1 MTKPR
6 ILFVLHLPP
15 PMHGAALVG
24 SFIRESGLVNSTFD
38 TRYVNLSASSTL
50 EEVGRFSLKKF
61 RPVFRL
67 IREVRR
73 TVSEWKPDRVYLT
86 PSATMPGLL
95 KDALVARA
103 ARRKG
108 ARVILHFHNKGVA
121 ERQDRFVYDRLYRI
135 LFRDAR
141 VILLSERLYPDV
153 RKYVPE
159 ERVSCCAN
167 GVSVPDLDFSTPP
180 AAPPEMTILF
190 LSNMI
195 RSKACTGLTSREV
208 HRMFSCSRRSADE
221 RFRAATH
228 LSILEAIHE
237 ERLSRMQELLLN
249 PSQYLGAI
257 ANLCGYASQNAACKF
272 FRIKTG
278 MTMSAWRRRHLG

>member
-67 IREVRR
+67 IREVCR

-135 LFRDAR
+135 PSWRTFADMQGFCWCAFPKSHSHC
-141 VILLSERLYPDV
+141 LLVHEPCIRY
-153 RKYVPE
+153 K
-159 ERVSCCAN
+159 
-167 GVSVPDLDFSTPP
+167 ST
-180 AAPPEMTILF
+180 
-190 LSNMI
+190 S
-195 RSKACTGLTSREV
+195 
-208 HRMFSCSRRSADE
+208 
-221 RFRAATH
+221 
-228 LSILEAIHE
+228 
-237 ERLSRMQELLLN
+237 
-249 PSQYLGAI
+249 
-257 ANLCGYASQNAACKF
+257 
-272 FRIKTG
+272 
-278 MTMSAWRRRHLG
+278 